1 MKDPPERASGGLPA
15 KETTA
20 HTRGRYDM
28 IAPLYDLMEWP
39 VERWLYRS
47 WRRELWSEI
56 EGPEVLE
63 IGVGTGKN
71 IPYYPDDVRV
81 TAIDLSPGMLK
92 RARRVARSHPETNV
106 TLQEMDAQALDLPDD
121 TFDDVVATFVFC
133 SVPDPVQGLREARR
147 VVRPGGRLHL
157 LEHMRATGPW
167 LAPLMDALDT
177 PFHWLTG
184 VHIARETVQNVQKAG
199 WTLDD
204 VTALSRADVFR
215 RIEAHLPDRTPDD
228 HQPGESA
235 FSNTHQANHV

>member
-1 MKDPPERASGGLPA
+1 MKDPPEHASEGLSA

-39 VERWLYRS
+39 VERWLFRS

-92 RARRVARSHPETNV
+92 RARRVARSHPEKTV
-106 TLQEMDAQALDLPDD
+106 TLREMDAQALDLSAD
-121 TFDDVVATFVFC
+121 TFDDVVSTFVFC
-133 SVPDPVQGLREARR
+133 SVPNPVQGLREARR

-157 LEHMRATGPW
+157 LEHMRATTPW
-167 LAPLMDALDT
+167 LVPLMNAIDT
-177 PFHWLTG
+177 PVHWLTG
-184 VHIARETVQNVQKAG
+184 VHIARETVQNVQNAG
-199 WTLDD
+199 WTLDE

-215 RIEAHLPDRTPDD
+215 RIEAHTSDGPPDD
-228 HQPGESA
+228 HEPIKSA
-235 FSNTHQANHV
+235 ISNTHQANHA